1 MLIEARE
8 GAVVTLTLNNPAKR
22 NALALPLRIALIEAF
37 ERLEADKTV
46 RAIVLTGAG
55 TSFCSGGDIDSM
67 AEVTGLAVG
76 RERFRRSHHLVRLMV
91 KSSKPIIAAVEGWAA
106 GAGIGLALACDT
118 IIAAKDARFV
128 ASFAR
133 LGLIGDFGLLH
144 TLPRRVGEGYA
155 KQMLLY
161 AEPIDAVE
169 ALRVG
174 LVDRVVEKGKALEA
188 AYARAAILA
197 EGAPLAAAYTKA
209 HFARGLD
216 ELLDWER
223 EAQSALL
230 LSRDHQEGRAAFL
243 EKRKPVF
250 TGD

>member
-1 MLIEARE
+1 
-8 GAVVTLTLNNPAKR
+8 
-22 NALALPLRIALIEAF
+22 
-37 ERLEADKTV
+37 
-46 RAIVLTGAG
+46 
-55 TSFCSGGDIDSM
+55 
-67 AEVTGLAVG
+67 
-76 RERFRRSHHLVRLMV
+76 
-91 KSSKPIIAAVEGWAA
+91 
-106 GAGIGLALACDT
+106 GLALACDT
-118 IIAAKDARFV
+118 IIAAEDARFV

-133 LGLIGDFGLLH
+133 LGLIGDFGLLY

-161 AEPIDAVE
+161 AEPIDAAE

-174 LVDRVVEKGKALEA
+174 LVDRVVAKGKALEA
-188 AYARAAILA
+188 AHARAAILA